1 MSFKITSTG
10 HYVPSLIVT
19 NEDLT
24 EFLDTSDEWIKK
36 RTGISERHI
45 STGENTSDLA
55 SAAAKKILE
64 KRGISASEID
74 FIIVAT
80 MTPDASSPST
90 ACLVQSKIGADQAF
104 CMDINAACS
113 GFVFAL
119 STAAHYMKSGLYK
132 KGLVLGAD
140 TMSKVIN
147 WEDRSTAVLFG
158 DGAGGLL
165 LEHEDEDEEDCI
177 LAEDLHSDGAR
188 YLALTANQKHVENPF
203 HAKEE
208 NQPSYHLEMD
218 GREIFDFVIRS
229 VPKTIEDV
237 IKKANLEKNDIS
249 WVIAHQANIRL
260 LEAVSKKVKIPFS
273 RFASNITTIGNTSAG
288 SIPILLDQMI
298 VSGEIKLGSKEK
310 ILLTGFGGG
319 LTWGS
324 IIFTL

>member
-1 MSFKITSTG
+1 MGFKITSTG
-10 HYVPSLIVT
+10 HYVPSLVVT

-24 EFLDTSDEWIKK
+24 EFLDTSDEWINK

-55 SAAAKKILE
+55 SGAAKKILE

-90 ACLVQSKIGADQAF
+90 ACLVQSKIGADRAF

-119 STAAHYMKSGLYK
+119 STAAHYMKSGLYQ

-165 LEHEDEDEEDCI
+165 LEHGNEDGEDCI
-177 LAEDLHSDGAR
+177 LAEDLHSDGVR
-188 YLALTANQKHVENPF
+188 YLALTANQKNVQNPF

-208 NQPSYHLEMD
+208 NQPTYHLEMD
-218 GREIFDFVIRS
+218 GRGIFDFVIRS

-237 IKKANLEKNDIS
+237 IKKADLEKNDIS

-260 LEAVSKKVKIPFS
+260 LEAISKKVKIPFS
-273 RFASNITTIGNTSAG
+273 RFASNIATTGNTSAG

-298 VSGEIKLGSKEK
+298 ESGEIKLDSKEK

-324 IIFTL
+324 IIITL